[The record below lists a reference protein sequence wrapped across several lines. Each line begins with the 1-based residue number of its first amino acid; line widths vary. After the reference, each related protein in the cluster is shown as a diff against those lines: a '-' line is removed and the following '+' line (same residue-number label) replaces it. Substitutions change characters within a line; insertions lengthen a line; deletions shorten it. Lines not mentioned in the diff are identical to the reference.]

1 MSARAS
7 GSSITPSR
15 LVRKKTVFAQNADQ
29 QWAFRPPPEIVVKQ
43 LSKFFPHVNLDTE
56 VIKAVSTSSSDT
68 NATPAAV
75 ASTSAAAASTKLRYR
90 SSIRRVAEERQRILE
105 KAPSS
110 GMLLRNGSLA
120 SVPEPE
126 TEMGGKVSIVRKR
139 STKMWGSKVEE
150 VKPGQLKAQ
159 IPVAVLEV
167 AEEDSNSQPGG
178 FFSFLPVSLLLPS
191 FGREA
196 RSLTF
201 TAPFLYVQLRSSG

>member
-7 GSSITPSR
+7 GSAITPSR

-29 QWAFRPPPEIVVKQ
+29 QWAFRPPPDIVVKQ

-56 VIKAVSTSSSDT
+56 VIKAVSSSSSTDT
-68 NATPAAV
+68 NATPVAAPTSG
-75 ASTSAAAASTKLRYR
+75 ASKKLQYR

-105 KAPSS
+105 KPTATL
-110 GMLLRNGSLA
+110 GGSLA

-126 TEMGGKVSIVRKR
+126 MGKVSIVRKR

-167 AEEDSNSQPGG
+167 AEEDSNSPPGR
-178 FFSFLPVSLLLPS
+178 FPFLSLLS
-191 FGREA
+191 SVA
-196 RSLTF
+196 R
-201 TAPFLYVQLRSSG
+201 VVR

>member
-7 GSSITPSR
+7 GSAITPSR

-43 LSKFFPHVNLDTE
+43 LSKFFPKVNLDTE
-56 VIKAVSTSSSDT
+56 VIEAVSSAND
-68 NATPAAV
+68 NATPAA
-75 ASTSAAAASTKLRYR
+75 AAAPSSASASSKLQYR
-90 SSIRRVAEERQRILE
+90 KSIRRVAEERQRILE
-105 KAPSS
+105 KPSALS
-110 GMLLRNGSLA
+110 SLA

-126 TEMGGKVSIVRKR
+126 AGKVSIVRKR

-167 AEEDSNSQPGG
+167 PEEGSSSPPGT
-178 FFSFLPVSLLLPS
+178 SLLS
-191 FGREA
+191 FSSVFDP
-196 RSLTF
+196 SLTS
-201 TAPFLYVQLRSSG
+201 APLSSFPQLRSSG